1 MKGTA
6 VGELRGRIVKGV
18 GGFYYVNAG
27 GTLYECKA
35 RGKFRVENMTPMVG
49 DEVLFAPEEG
59 KPKGYLS
66 EILPRKNAM
75 LRPPVSN
82 VDQFVLVLSA
92 SVPRADFLLADKLLV
107 QAEREKVLPL
117 VCINKCDEADEEL
130 LGQIRNDYGSREMG
144 FLMVSARTGEG
155 LPQLKERLSGKLSCF
170 AGQSAVGKSSL
181 LNALDAH
188 LNLETGGLSRKT
200 ERGRH
205 TTRHAELLTVGEGFA
220 LDTPGFSLLELDGM
234 EPEELCAF
242 YPEMRAVESPCRF
255 PHCLHASE
263 PDCAVKAALARGE
276 IPQGRYERYLL
287 LLEELK
293 EKRKRKY
300 D

>member
-155 LPQLKERLSGKLSCF
+155 FRSSRSGF
-170 AGQSAVGKSSL
+170 P
-181 LNALDAH
+181 
-188 LNLETGGLSRKT
+188 ET
-200 ERGRH
+200 
-205 TTRHAELLTVGEGFA
+205 ELLCRPVRCGKVLA
-220 LDTPGFSLLELDGM
+220 AQRPGRPFESGDGGI
-234 EPEELCAF
+234 EPQ
-242 YPEMRAVESPCRF
+242 
-255 PHCLHASE
+255 
-263 PDCAVKAALARGE
+263 D
-276 IPQGRYERYLL
+276 
-287 LLEELK
+287 
-293 EKRKRKY
+293 
-300 D
+300 